1 MDESA
6 RRCRAGAREF
16 AHCTDHS
23 MLQAPL
29 LEASG
34 RPAPHTATKLLVSHA
49 LTKLGSKAWEFA
61 TPLLLLRFSPGS
73 LLAPTVFGLT
83 IFLYRCAPARRA
95 RTRGRTSDSAATT
108 RLRMT
113 RPPPCIACPR
123 HPAPTGAP
131 VQRPAP
137 TGLCPTLPA
146 QVPPRPCRRHVDGPD
161 GASPRRT
168 YGHRPPGPRRLPRAS
183 RLRAH
188 RARDHFRHVDPPASF
203 TAHHD
208 VRLLRGARSVNAPR
222 SYVKFAEIVCQ
233 MASSPYGC
241 SRYETLKYPPP

>member
-1 MDESA
+1 
-6 RRCRAGAREF
+6 
-16 AHCTDHS
+16 

-83 IFLYRCAPARRA
+83 IFLFRCAPARRA
-95 RTRGRTSDSAATT
+95 RTRVRTSDSAAAT

-137 TGLCPTLPA
+137 TG
-146 QVPPRPCRRHVDGPD
+146 PPPPF
-161 GASPRRT
+161 PRRFLL
-168 YGHRPPGPRRLPRAS
+168 GPVAGTWMDRTA
-183 RLRAH
+183 RLRVVRTGIALQALGVCLALLVFAPIALEITSATWILPLLLPLITMCGCCE
-188 RARDHFRHVDPPASF
+188 ARDP
-203 TAHHD
+203 
-208 VRLLRGARSVNAPR
+208 
-222 SYVKFAEIVCQ
+222 
-233 MASSPYGC
+233 
-241 SRYETLKYPPP
+241 